1 MQKKEAEVKET
12 KKKKGMNLPNK
23 ITCARLVL
31 SVLVLVILCFPWEA
45 VGLSEAKR
53 TTEPIFGVQTV
64 DITIIIAGILF
75 IIGSVTDFLDGYIA
89 RKNNIVTDFGKVMDA
104 IADKVLV
111 NGVLIVLA
119 YKHMLPLIV
128 PVIIIT
134 RDIAVDS
141 IKMVSGSKGKVVA
154 ASWPGKIKT
163 ICMLVGVSLTFMY
176 NMPFC
181 FINEGLRIDYLF
193 VIVGVVMSIYS
204 GIQYFLVNKDFIFDE
219 M

>member
-1 MQKKEAEVKET
+1 MEKKEKEVKET

-53 TTEPIFGVQTV
+53 TTEPIFGVQAV

-193 VIVGVVMSIYS
+193 VIFGVVMSIYS
-204 GIQYFLVNKDFIFDE
+204 GIQYFLVNKDFIFEE